1 MGDVWYEKQCLSAST
16 SVDPLLLVPQPTES
30 TFACVVAAVRSG
42 KGGGL
47 LSIVAGKASPESAM
61 SIERDR
67 ARFMGVERRGG
78 ASGARC

>member
-1 MGDVWYEKQCLSAST
+1 MGDVWYEKQCLSTST

-30 TFACVVAAVRSG
+30 PFACVVAAVRSG
-42 KGGGL
+42 KGRGL
-47 LSIVAGKASPESAM
+47 LSIVAGKAAPASAM